1 MATDTTLP
9 VGQPLLHV
17 DRMTVDFPGVRALD
31 GVHFDVRAGE
41 VHALVGENG
50 AGKSTLLKVLGGL
63 HSPSAGEIRLGG
75 RDYRPRRPADA
86 LHAGIA
92 VIYQE
97 FNLYPDLTVAENVY
111 SGREPYGRISRG
123 IRYSEI
129 NRRSAELFTTLG
141 VTIDPTATVGSL
153 TVSEQQLVE
162 IAKAL
167 SVDGRIIVM
176 DEPTAAL
183 SADEATRL
191 LDVVRRL
198 RSEGRSVVYVSHRL
212 DEVFAVGDR
221 VTVLRDGR
229 HVRTA
234 ALADTHPDELVRLM
248 VGRDISSAARVEV
261 SGDEVVLDLAGISA
275 GRQLRDVSITVHAGE
290 IVGIGGVAGAGQ
302 PELSQVIFGALPVT
316 AGTMT
321 FDGAPYRPGSP
332 ADAMAAGIGF
342 LHEDRKAAGLLPDL
356 SVRDNLTISVLG
368 RLRHALSRLLSPAAQ
383 TGVFADYRKRL
394 AIRTTGPDQLIGQL
408 SGGNQQKVLL
418 GRALAPGGRLLI
430 LNEPTRGVDI
440 GAKFE
445 IHQLI
450 NELTAGGA
458 AVLMISSDLPELL
471 GISNR
476 VYVLAGGQV
485 VGHLTGADLTE
496 ENVIMCATTERRIFS
511 EVSV

>member
-1 MATDTTLP
+1 MGTDDDQTA
-9 VGQPLLHV
+9 VLLQV
-17 DRMTVDFPGVRALD
+17 DRLTVEFPGVRALD
-31 GVHFDVRAGE
+31 DVHFDVRPGE

-63 HSPSAGEIRLGG
+63 HRPSAGEIRLSGST
-75 RDYRPRRPADA
+75 YRPRRPADA

-97 FNLYPDLTVAENVY
+97 FNLYPDLTVAENVF
-111 SGREPYGRISRG
+111 SGREPYHPLTRG
-123 IRYSEI
+123 IDYAQI
-129 NRRSAELFTTLG
+129 NRRAAELFEVLG
-141 VTIDPTATVGSL
+141 VSIDPTATVGTL

-183 SADEATRL
+183 SADEVTRL

-212 DEVFAVGDR
+212 DEVFAVADR

-234 ALADTHPDELVRLM
+234 EITATDQEELVRLM
-248 VGRDISSAARVEV
+248 VGRDISSVFHREEV
-261 SGDEVVLDLAGISA
+261 QEGALVLELDGVSA
-275 GRQLRDVSITVHAGE
+275 GRQLRGISLKVRAGE

-302 PELSQVIFGALPVT
+302 PELSQVIFGALAVS
-316 AGTMT
+316 AGAMTM
-321 FDGAPYRPGSP
+321 DGRAYKPKSP
-332 ADAMAAGIGF
+332 ADAMAAGVGF
-342 LHEDRKAAGLLPDL
+342 LHEDRKAAGILPDL
-356 SVRDNLTISVLG
+356 SVRDNLTISVLH
-368 RLRHALSRLLSPAAQ
+368 RVRAAATRLLSPAAQ
-383 TGVFADYRKRL
+383 TAVFADYRKRL

-408 SGGNQQKVLL
+408 SGGNQQKVLF

-440 GAKFE
+440 GAKVE
-445 IHQLI
+445 IHHLI
-450 NELTAGGA
+450 NEVTADGT

-471 GISNR
+471 GVSDR
-476 VYVLAGGQV
+476 VYVLAAGEI
-485 VGHLTGADLTE
+485 VGHLEGQDRTE
-496 ENVIMCATTERRIFS
+496 ENVIACATTGRRIFS
-511 EVSV
+511 EVSAA